1 METRTV
7 DEIADDY
14 FGYLGRHLPQ
24 QCASDEFYFL
34 PRSEGAMG
42 HLTHLDYMTP
52 DAVADHIAAVSAL
65 LHELATTGDG
75 DLEDEIDRDLVRQS
89 MEGFIREF
97 GTMQVWRSDPARYVT
112 IPLLATDHIISGTC
126 ATPEGMTGDLLAVF
140 SQIPP
145 FLGRAAAHLR
155 RPAGLAIEVA
165 CAMVDDAL
173 QFYERDLRTFIAQ
186 SLAGNRELLAS
197 IDGIRY
203 AWETYRHALRK
214 MPACPSFA
222 IGKENLEAIFG
233 ISLGC
238 EHSIDAMLEI
248 ARHEYDRAEQALR
261 RLAAEMDGTTPWQ
274 DLIYTGSCPPIT
286 TSDALVQLYDREID
300 ALHTFFRTRDILTLP
315 PGERVALMETPSFL
329 RSLRATASYRAP
341 LTGDSGGRGIF
352 YITPGDEDLTQTAA
366 HCPYLTAHE
375 AYPGHHVLDHVRL
388 DHPNA
393 IRRQIESPLF
403 YEGWAC
409 YAEHLL
415 DDLGYITRRRTRMIG
430 LKRRLWRA
438 LRTELDI
445 MLQTERITLAEGAAQ
460 IEDLGFTPRRAAR
473 QIRRFALTPG
483 YQSCYALGLHEIL
496 DLRRRFSGSLTMKE
510 FHDTL
515 LSGGQIPF
523 HWCRRRLQQAAA
535 PLP

>member
-1 METRTV
+1 MGTRTV
-7 DEIADDY
+7 GEIAEDY
-14 FGYLGRHLPQ
+14 FGYLGRNLPQ

-34 PRSEGAMG
+34 PRSEGALG
-42 HLTHLDYMTP
+42 HLTRLDYITP
-52 DAVADHIAAVSAL
+52 DAVADHITAVSAL
-65 LHELATTGDG
+65 LHELAATGGG
-75 DLEDEIDRDLVRQS
+75 DLEDEIDRSLVRQS

-97 GTMQVWRSDPARYVT
+97 GAMQVWRSDPARYVT

-126 ATPEGMTGDLLAVF
+126 ETPDGMTGDLLAVL

-145 FLGRAAAHLR
+145 FLGRAATHLQ
-155 RPAGLAIEVA
+155 RPSGLAIEIA

-173 QFYERDLRTFIAQ
+173 QFFEGDLRAFIVQ

-197 IDGIRY
+197 IDGISD
-203 AWETYRHALRK
+203 AWATYRQALRE
-214 MPACPSFA
+214 MPARPSFA

-233 ISLGC
+233 ISLGY
-238 EHSIDAMLEI
+238 EHSIDAMLDI
-248 ARHEYDRAEQALR
+248 ARYEYDKAEQSLR
-261 RLAAEMDGTTPWQ
+261 RLAEEMGGKTPWQ
-274 DLIYTGSCPPIT
+274 DLIYTGSRPPIT

-300 ALHTFFRTRDILTLP
+300 ALHTFFRTRDALTLP
-315 PGERVALMETPSFL
+315 SGERVALMETPSFL

-341 LTGDSGGRGIF
+341 LTGDRGGRGIF
-352 YITPGDEDLTQTAA
+352 YITPGDDDLAQTAA

-388 DHPNA
+388 AHPNA

-415 DDLGYITRRRTRMIG
+415 DDLGYITRRETQMIG

-438 LRTELDI
+438 LRAELDI
-445 MLQTERITLAEGAAQ
+445 RLQTEQITLAEGAARLA
-460 IEDLGFTPRRAAR
+460 DLGFTPRRAAR

-496 DLRRRFSGSLTMKE
+496 DLRRQFKGSLTMKE

-515 LSGGQIPF
+515 LAGGQIPF
-523 HWCRRRLQQAAA
+523 HWCRRRLQRTA
-535 PLP
+535 PVA